1 MAQADSVPTAIPGPI
16 TGAIS
21 KASTNRGSADRLYLI
36 GGSAPYIPPIET
48 ETSLLELWRDISRR
62 ADPDNP
68 MEEQNRRWHETITGR
83 VPLGGYIVA
92 ITYATVSILLGWW
105 PWNILLILLLFSCS
119 KHLQLSGIGN
129 AGEGDGRRRAASC
142 R

>member
-1 MAQADSVPTAIPGPI
+1 MAKADSLPIAIPGPI

-48 ETSLLELWRDISRR
+48 ETSLLELWRDIRRR
-62 ADPDNP
+62 ADPNNP

-83 VPLGGYIVA
+83 MPLGWYIVA
-92 ITYATVSILLGWW
+92 ITCATVSIHLGWW

-119 KHLQLSGIGN
+119 KYLQLSATDD
-129 AGEGDGRRRAASC
+129 AGEGDGRRAAS
-142 R
+142 

>member
-1 MAQADSVPTAIPGPI
+1 MAKADSVPTAIPGPI

-21 KASTNRGSADRLYLI
+21 KASTHGSADRLYLI

-48 ETSLLELWRDISRR
+48 ETSLLELWREISRR

-68 MEEQNRRWHETITGR
+68 MEEQNRWHETITGR
-83 VPLGGYIVA
+83 LPLGCYIVA

-119 KHLQLSGIGN
+119 KYLRLSATDD
-129 AGEGDGRRRAASC
+129 AGESGRPQSGGSC

>member
-1 MAQADSVPTAIPGPI
+1 MAKADSVPTAIPGPI
-16 TGAIS
+16 TGALS
-21 KASTNRGSADRLYLI
+21 KASTNRVSADRLYLV

-48 ETSLLELWRDISRR
+48 ETSLLELWREISRR

-68 MEEQNRRWHETITGR
+68 MEEQNRQKTMTGR
-83 VPLGGYIVA
+83 MPLGWYLVA
-92 ITYATVSILLGWW
+92 VCYATAVILLGWY
-105 PWNILLILLLFSCS
+105 PWNFLLILLLFGN

-129 AGEGDGRRRAASC
+129 ASKSGGLRSGGSC

>member
-36 GGSAPYIPPIET
+36 GGSASHIPPIET
-48 ETSLLELWRDISRR
+48 ETILLELWREMSRR
-62 ADPDNP
+62 ADRDDPT
-68 MEEQNRRWHETITGR
+68 EEQNRQKTITGR
-83 VPLGGYIVA
+83 MPLGWYLVA
-92 ITYATVSILLGWW
+92 VCYATAVILLGWY
-105 PWNILLILLLFSCS
+105 PWNFLLILLLFSN

-129 AGEGDGRRRAASC
+129 AGESGRPQSGGSC

>member
-1 MAQADSVPTAIPGPI
+1 MAKADSLPTAIPGPI

-83 VPLGGYIVA
+83 VPLGGYIDHLRDRKHSSGMVA
-92 ITYATVSILLGWW
+92 LEHPADPASVQ
-105 PWNILLILLLFSCS
+105 
-119 KHLQLSGIGN
+119 LQQ
-129 AGEGDGRRRAASC
+129 ASSTK
-142 R
+142 RDR

>member
-1 MAQADSVPTAIPGPI
+1 MAKADSVPTAIPGPI

-48 ETSLLELWRDISRR
+48 ETSLLELWREISRR
-62 ADPDNP
+62 ADPNNP
-68 MEEQNRRWHETITGR
+68 MEEQNRQKTMTGR
-83 VPLGGYIVA
+83 MPLGWYLVA
-92 ITYATVSILLGWW
+92 VCYATAVILLGWY
-105 PWNILLILLLFSCS
+105 PWNFLLILLLFAN
-119 KHLQLSGIGN
+119 KHLGLSGIGN
-129 AGEGDGRRRAASC
+129 AGESGRPQSGGSC

>member
-1 MAQADSVPTAIPGPI
+1 MAKADSLPTAIPGPI

-36 GGSAPYIPPIET
+36 GGPASHIPAIET

-62 ADPDNP
+62 ADRDDPT
-68 MEEQNRRWHETITGR
+68 EEQNRQKTIIGR
-83 VPLGGYIVA
+83 MPLGWYIVA
-92 ITYATVSILLGWW
+92 ITYATLSILLGWW

-119 KHLQLSGIGN
+119 KYLRLSATDD
-129 AGEGDGRRRAASC
+129 AGESGRPQSGGSC